1 MFSSKVFIINN
12 KSLYDVLQELKNQ
25 FFFELFHIK
34 NIDEFIDLKKKEKI
48 ENFIIVVTKDIKS
61 QIGKDYFLKINNFPI
76 KIFDLIQ
83 KINIKILKSSFNF
96 KSNIKINN
104 YTIDLNSRNLLKGSK
119 FLKLTEKEINL
130 LLYLKKQSHPQ
141 KVNKLQENVWGYSN
155 NLETHTVETHI
166 YRLRKKILQTFN
178 DNNFIISQK
187 NGYQIS

>member
-104 YTIDLNSRNLLKGSK
+104 YTIDLNSRNLQKGGK

-166 YRLRKKILQTFN
+166 YRLRKKIKEVFN
-178 DNNFIISQK
+178 DEKLIQTSK
-187 NGYQIS
+187 EGYLV

>member
-48 ENFIIVVTKDIKS
+48 ENFIIIVTKDIKS

-166 YRLRKKILQTFN
+166 YRLRKKIKEVFN
-178 DNNFIISQK
+178 DEKLIQTSK
-187 NGYQIS
+187 EGYLV

>member
-141 KVNKLQENVWGYSN
+141 KVNKLQEYVWGYSN

-166 YRLRKKILQTFN
+166 YRLRKKIKEVFN
-178 DNNFIISQK
+178 DEKLIQTSK
-187 NGYQIS
+187 EGYLV

>member
-48 ENFIIVVTKDIKS
+48 ENFIIIVTKDIKS

-130 LLYLKKQSHPQ
+130 LLYLKKQRHPQ

-166 YRLRKKILQTFN
+166 YRLRKKIKEVFN
-178 DNNFIISQK
+178 DEKLIQTSK
-187 NGYQIS
+187 EGYLV

>member
-166 YRLRKKILQTFN
+166 YRLRKKIKEVFN
-178 DNNFIISQK
+178 DEKLIQTSK
-187 NGYQIS
+187 EGYLV

>member
-48 ENFIIVVTKDIKS
+48 ENFIIIVTKDIKS
-61 QIGKDYFLKINNFPI
+61 QIGKDYFLKINNFPL

-166 YRLRKKILQTFN
+166 YRLRKKIKEVFN
-178 DNNFIISQK
+178 DEKLIQTSK
-187 NGYQIS
+187 EGYLV

>member
-48 ENFIIVVTKDIKS
+48 ENFIIIVTKDIKS
-61 QIGKDYFLKINNFPI
+61 QIGKDYFLKINNFPL

-130 LLYLKKQSHPQ
+130 LLYLKKQRHPQ

-166 YRLRKKILQTFN
+166 YRLRKKIKEVFN
-178 DNNFIISQK
+178 DEKLIQTSK
-187 NGYQIS
+187 EGYLV

>member
-48 ENFIIVVTKDIKS
+48 ENFIIIVTKDIKS
-61 QIGKDYFLKINNFPI
+61 QIGKDYFLKINNFPL

-166 YRLRKKILQTFN
+166 YRLRKKIKEVFN
-178 DNNFIISQK
+178 DEKLIQTSK
-187 NGYQIS
+187 EGYLF